1 MGDVASRTCSTGR
14 HLLFTSSS
22 TSAQFH
28 GGTTCCN
35 VVQPLQ
41 AGRRLIAEES
51 MRSLLK
57 PGLLIHLQ
65 QNEAGLIADLVILA
79 IFLVLLAVR

>member
-1 MGDVASRTCSTGR
+1 
-14 HLLFTSSS
+14 
-22 TSAQFH
+22 
-28 GGTTCCN
+28 
-35 VVQPLQ
+35 
-41 AGRRLIAEES
+41 

-65 QNEAGLIADLVILA
+65 QNEAGLVADLVILA